1 MQAGQ
6 RPLYPRSEITGLINR
21 GLTRELCQHLLA
33 GAERGW
39 DGSPAVWGRPV
50 GVSRKLV
57 MGWCSWGTAVCS
69 LTDRMVLMSQRCET
83 AHWERD

>member
-6 RPLYPRSEITGLINR
+6 RSLYPRSEITGLINR

-50 GVSRKLV
+50 GVSRKLG
-57 MGWCSWGTAVCS
+57 MGWGLWGMVFCS
-69 LTDRMVLMSQRCET
+69 LTDRVV
-83 AHWERD
+83 